1 MSDRTPIATQSED
14 EHGYHELE
22 RLIAQRIA
30 DTKGPLF
37 TTDVDPDTLWL
48 EYLLGIHSDHRH
60 HYSCH
65 ACRRF
70 IQTYGSLVQLGDA
83 GNVRTSMIW
92 GVNVPQFFLPS
103 VVQCSNLVSKTRVT
117 GVFLSSDPI
126 WGTPSNQTKTGTV
139 WSHLHGHNPSIFKY
153 PTKTAS
159 QIMADKR
166 EDYGTLQR
174 GLQDYPIDAVRQA
187 VRVLDADALDRSEK
201 TLGIAKWLL
210 ALHEQIAD
218 VKGPKRDN
226 IIWLVVATAPPGFCH
241 VRSTMIS
248 TLLDDIIA
256 GLDFDTISARWAKK
270 MHPLAYQRP
279 QTLKA
284 GHIEAGNKI
293 VTQLKSAGALERRFA
308 RLNEIA
314 KLWEP
319 KPAAETVA
327 DKILTRLER
336 FAEEIKAKPFD
347 HLKPKPPEAKPLD
360 LPPVKLTWLR
370 FRAEVLP
377 NALSMELQAPSH
389 GGYIALIGPTNALA
403 PLLFQWPNPF
413 CHYVYPAG
421 SSAQHW
427 SLVPNAWVKVNAI
440 TTNPAHWYDAPLS
453 HHQESAIFILDGC
466 KDTRTTVGNALFPET
481 LRNEYR
487 EIRHAIEVYSQR
499 AELGGRSEASACG
512 IALQKGQDGNLK
524 VKVRTKDGVANY
536 IVDRWN

>member
-1 MSDRTPIATQSED
+1 MSDHPPTADPSSD

-22 RLIAQRIA
+22 RLIAEMISCH
-30 DTKGPLF
+30 KGPVF
-37 TTDVDPDTLWL
+37 ATDADPGALWNVF
-48 EYLLGIHSDHRH
+48 IDNIPAQRQ
-60 HYSCH
+60 HYNCRC
-65 ACRRF
+65 CRRF
-70 IQTYGSLVQLGDA
+70 IETYGGLTTIHDNGHTTPLIWCDTLFIKSSRFFEVSVQHLLKW
-83 GNVRTSMIW
+83 VR
-92 GVNVPQFFLPS
+92 QA
-103 VVQCSNLVSKTRVT
+103 KTV
-117 GVFLSSDPI
+117 GVFLSSDPV

-139 WSHLHGHNPSIFKY
+139 WSHLHGHNPNIFKH
-153 PTKTAS
+153 PTKTAH
-159 QIMADKR
+159 QIMADKK

-210 ALHEQIAD
+210 ALQEQIAD

-226 IIWLVVATAPPGFCH
+226 IIWLAVATAPPGFCH

-248 TLLDDIIA
+248 TLLDDIIT

-279 QTLKA
+279 QVLKA

-293 VTQLKSAGALERRFA
+293 VAQLQSAGSLERRFA
-308 RLNEIA
+308 RLEEIA
-314 KLWEP
+314 KLWEL
-319 KPAAETVA
+319 KPAETEGVKY
-327 DKILTRLER
+327 DFTT
-336 FAEEIKAKPFD
+336 KPFD

-413 CHYVYPAG
+413 CHYLYPAG
-421 SSAQHW
+421 SSAQQW

-453 HHQESAIFILDGC
+453 HHHESAIFILDGC
-466 KDTRTTVGNALFPET
+466 RDTRAGVGNALFPET

-487 EIRHAIEVYSQR
+487 EIRHAIEAYSR
-499 AELGGRSEASACG
+499 KAELSGRAEASACG
-512 IALQKGQDGNLK
+512 IAMQKGQEPNLR
-524 VKVRTKDGVANY
+524 VKVRTVDGVANY
-536 IVDRWN
+536 ILDRWN